1 MSVFIILFT
10 VAKLWNQPS
19 CSTEGEGRD
28 KKYVLYRPMTFP
40 FSLVILF
47 ILIIPIP
54 HLIPLNPSG
63 FSPPS
68 SQLCLFLLL
77 KLVPQMLENICQIS
91 VAHMYIGVRLATGH
105 GLHPWRK
112 SILLQQ
118 SSSHWLPVASW
129 LRAGAC
135 KPFPHQAEILTSG
148 VWNRSCEGI
157 YSCKEFTVQCS
168 CPFQR
173 ILPHGSPQRPLDLTI
188 SPPLLLQCSLSLEG
202 KGYTEDIC
210 SAIKRMTLY
219 TWLRMDTAR
228 GDFKWNI
235 PIQKDKYEIFSNI
248 CGTHIFLSKHKKT
261 YKIWHK
267 SRRETEGRKATSRK
281 WGNMDGGVYG
291 HDVLKEII
299 FMKLNPMCAESIFF
313 KVEIQGIWA
322 PW

>member
-1 MSVFIILFT
+1 
-10 VAKLWNQPS
+10 
-19 CSTEGEGRD
+19 
-28 KKYVLYRPMTFP
+28 
-40 FSLVILF
+40 
-47 ILIIPIP
+47 
-54 HLIPLNPSG
+54 
-63 FSPPS
+63 
-68 SQLCLFLLL
+68 
-77 KLVPQMLENICQIS
+77 
-91 VAHMYIGVRLATGH
+91 MYIGVRLATGH

-129 LRAGAC
+129 LRVGAC

-210 SAIKRMTLY
+210 SAIKRMALY
-219 TWLRMDTAR
+219 TLLRMDTAR

-248 CGTHIFLSKHKKT
+248 CGTHIFFNQN
-261 YKIWHK
+261 I
-267 SRRETEGRKATSRK
+267 RRLIKYDTKAEGRLREEKQLAGS
-281 WGNMDGGVYG
+281 GGTCMAVYM
-291 HDVLKEII
+291 VMMSWK
-299 FMKLNPMCAESIFF
+299 KLSSWN
-313 KVEIQGIWA
+313 
-322 PW
+322 